1 MFYSNWRL
9 HSLVKDGSTVRFVE
23 FRDTDAARCVNVR
36 TPDGRSGLVTKAVA
50 RRIWSEYRAQGFIP
64 SEEVTPCTE

>member
-9 HSLVKDGSTVRFVE
+9 HTLVKDGSSVRFVE
-23 FRDTDAARCVNVR
+23 FLDTDA
-36 TPDGRSGLVTKAVA
+36 A